1 MALAFLAGRVGD
13 GELLLGVSWKV
24 ERALGRLL
32 VLVVPPQIS
41 LQGPPE
47 GSEFV
52 AHECDQP
59 TLAATAR
66 GTGEGLGR
74 ALRME

>member
-1 MALAFLAGRVGD
+1 MRVGD
-13 GELLLGVSWKV
+13 DELLLQEVSWKV

-52 AHECDQP
+52 APLYLVQP
-59 TLAATAR
+59 TLAARA

-74 ALRME
+74 VLRIE